1 MSRMD
6 SREAGLLLAQQLFK
20 VDDLH
25 YGWWEEGDQISLV
38 NLPAAQDRYNA
49 VLLEAIGR
57 HVTTGRVLDIGCGTG
72 KLLALL
78 LRRGYQAEGVIP
90 SATLHRM
97 VRQRLC
103 GEGRDQARVFECRFE
118 DFPAADHAAAY
129 DVAIFSESFQYIP
142 MDRAFAMLGQI
153 MRPRALVLICDF
165 FRRDLSAAESEGS
178 FGGGHRLSSLYPAMQ
193 RARLTVLG
201 DTDVTARM
209 SPNLALVD
217 DLLMNR
223 LRPAVDTIG
232 TYVSSRRPWLAR
244 GLGWLFRHRIAKIRR
259 KYLSGDRNQAL
270 FERTK
275 NYRLLLL
282 QMPA

>member
-1 MSRMD
+1 MPRMD

-25 YGWWEEGDQISLV
+25 YGWWNEGDQISLA

-57 HVTTGRVLDIGCGTG
+57 HAAAGRVLDIGCGTG

-78 LRRGYQAEGVIP
+78 LRRGYEAEGVIP

-118 DFPAADHAAAY
+118 DFPAADRLAAY

-142 MDRAFAMLGQI
+142 MDQAFAMLRRI
-153 MRPRALVLICDF
+153 MRPRGLVLICDF
-165 FRRDLSAAESEGS
+165 FKEEPTAHEGHGS
-178 FGGGHRLSSLYPAMQ
+178 LGGGHQLSNLYPAVQ
-193 RARLTVLG
+193 RADFTVLS
-201 DTDVTARM
+201 DTDVTPRM

-217 DLLMNR
+217 DMLTNR
-223 LRPAVDTIG
+223 LRPAIDTIG
-232 TYVSSRRPWLAR
+232 TYLYSRRPLLAR
-244 GLGWLFRHRIAKIRR
+244 SLRWLFRKRIEKMQR

-275 NYRLLLL
+275 NYRLMLL